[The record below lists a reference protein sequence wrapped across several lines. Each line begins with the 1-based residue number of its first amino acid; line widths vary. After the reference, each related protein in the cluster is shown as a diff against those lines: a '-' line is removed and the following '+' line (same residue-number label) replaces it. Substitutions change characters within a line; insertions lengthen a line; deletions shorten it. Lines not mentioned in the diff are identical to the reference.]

1 MKGIIIYNSIVPKL
15 FSWFIE
21 AYAITLFP
29 FIFIRDDGNTQT
41 ENHESIHIAQ
51 YAELF
56 VFGFLFLYA
65 FDYAKG
71 LIKYRNKT
79 KAYLMIRFEQEAYEM
94 DKDLNYLDSR
104 EKFAWRKYQV

>member
-1 MKGIIIYNSIVPKL
+1 MKGIVVYNSIVPKM
-15 FSWFIE
+15 FSWFIS

-29 FIFIRDDGNTQT
+29 FIFIKDDGNIQT

-56 VFGFLFLYA
+56 VFGFLFLYV

-71 LIKYRNKT
+71 LIKYQNKT
-79 KAYLMIRFEQEAYEM
+79 KAYLMIRFEQEAFEM
-94 DKDLNYLDSR
+94 DKDLSYLSNR

>member
-1 MKGIIIYNSIVPKL
+1 MKGIIVYNSIVPKM
-15 FSWFIE
+15 FSWFISV
-21 AYAITLFP
+21 YAITLFP
-29 FIFIRDDGNTQT
+29 FIFIKDDGNIQT

-94 DKDLNYLDSR
+94 DKDLNYLSNR

>member
-1 MKGIIIYNSIVPKL
+1 MKSIIVYNSIVPKL

-21 AYAITLFP
+21 VYAITIFP
-29 FIFIRDDGNTQT
+29 FIFIRDGGNVQA

-94 DKDLNYLDSR
+94 GKDLNYLDSR